1 MTDRYG
7 AGHWRT
13 WEDFEKHV
21 ASGELRESHTLELK
35 RDDYSNGESGKKEQ
49 AKDIAALAL
58 DGGVLV
64 IGVEED
70 KTTGVAIKAS
80 PVALAGVI
88 ERIDQICA
96 SRISPPL
103 RVTIRDDLRS
113 PSDLSTGVII
123 IDVPATGVP
132 HMVDHRYLGRDNRTT
147 RPLDHTEVVRLLA
160 RHDLDAEVVHKDL
173 DEADALMDGEGM
185 SAARL
190 VITATPIPL
199 LRRDALRDQLA
210 ASGAA
215 SWFNDRMTAASAR
228 ASAARAGSEAM
239 SRLFRP
245 WRWTDRANGW
255 GARRIPGGMA
265 LRFGSGGTTPFTIE
279 VLESGGAR
287 FAADLITEVHKD
299 RYSEAMTK
307 VLYLDYA
314 MSFTCEALAWIAEVA
329 EEAGLRGTYGIGLH
343 LGGLAGAIRE
353 PTTSTAERRLHVP
366 DKTKYRD
373 DSYRQTLMATGADLR
388 GPFQP
393 LLDQLFGQLLRA
405 MDYGDP
411 LRQP

>member
-1 MTDRYG
+1 MTDLYD
-7 AGHWRT
+7 AGRWRT
-13 WEDFEKHV
+13 WEEFEKHV
-21 ASGELRESHTLELK
+21 VSGELRESHTLELK
-35 RDDYSNGESGKKEQ
+35 RDDYSSGESGKKEQ

-103 RVTIRDDLRS
+103 RVAMRDDLRS
-113 PSDLSTGVII
+113 PSAPSTGVLII
-123 IDVPATGVP
+123 EVPATGVP

-160 RHDLDAEVVHKDL
+160 HRDLDTEQVNKEL
-173 DEADALMDGEGM
+173 DATSALMDEAGM
-185 SAARL
+185 SASRL
-190 VITATPIPL
+190 IITATPIPM

-210 ASGAA
+210 ASGTA
-215 SWFNDRMTAASAR
+215 SWFNDRMTAAAAR
-228 ASAARAGSEAM
+228 ASAARADSEAM
-239 SRLFRP
+239 ARLFKP
-245 WRWTDRANGW
+245 WTWMDRSNGW
-255 GARRIPGGMA
+255 GVRRIPGGAA
-265 LRFGSGGTTPFTIE
+265 LRFGSDGNTPFVIE

-287 FAADLITEVHKD
+287 FVADFVTQVYKD
-299 RYSEAMTK
+299 RYSGTETK

-329 EEAGLRGTYGIGLH
+329 EQAGLRGTYGIGLH
-343 LGGLAGAIRE
+343 VGDLAGSVRA
-353 PTTSTAERRLHVP
+353 PTNSIEETRLHVP

-373 DSYRQTLMATGADLR
+373 DSYRQILLATGADLR
-388 GPFQP
+388 GPLQP

-411 LRQP
+411 LRQR